1 MLSFWRRETV
11 PVDNLS
17 RGELAAPTLAPGP
30 AIDYEAFNRMGDRTK
45 MTGEWLSYCQPCS
58 VPEIANVFNR
68 CRIPFFQVSG
78 MLENDPVAWS
88 EIEQWIE
95 AARVAQVME
104 HNRLGVMGNY
114 YGGMLDIYSDLTQA
128 VCLFR
133 RPRRSHRSRGIGGT
147 AQRRARI

>member
-104 HNRLGVMGNY
+104 HNRLGVMGNHY
-114 YGGMLDIYSDLTQA
+114 APLTY
-128 VCLFR
+128 R
-133 RPRRSHRSRGIGGT
+133 M
-147 AQRRARI
+147 